1 MKKLLLTAAL
11 SIFAFGS
18 AQITTDAGTFN
29 KPSAGSTIFELS
41 FTANFAGSG
50 LTVDGESTP
59 SMISMP
65 EIPGGA
71 TFMMR
76 KFDSDTKAKRY
87 FARFDYTD
95 SGEDGVDA
103 DFAIAA
109 GMGIEN
115 HLTGAERLST
125 YWGYHGIIGYS
136 TTSEES
142 TEFDEFGMESTNSV
156 GVDTFSI
163 TGGVFVGADYYFI
176 PNVYFGVELGYGLSI
191 NSVDAEGS
199 DNVTS
204 IGLGGSVTGNFR
216 MGFIL

>member
-1 MKKLLLTAAL
+1 MKKLLLIAAL
-11 SIFAFGS
+11 STFAFGT
-18 AQITTDAGTFN
+18 AQITTEAGTFN
-29 KPSAGSTIFELS
+29 KPSAGTTIFELS
-41 FTANFAGSG
+41 FAADLAGG
-50 LTVDGESTP
+50 
-59 SMISMP
+59 SMVSMP

-95 SGEDGVDA
+95 SGQDGVDA

-125 YWGYHGIIGYS
+125 YWGYHGILGYS
-136 TTSEES
+136 SMM
-142 TEFDEFGMESTNSV
+142 DENVMQT
-156 GVDTFSI
+156 VDTLSL
-163 TGGVFVGADYYFI
+163 TAGVFVGADYYFI

-191 NSVDAEGS
+191 NSSDPENG

>member
-1 MKKLLLTAAL
+1 MKKLLLIAAL
-11 SIFAFGS
+11 STFAFGT

-50 LTVDGESTP
+50 LAIDGESTP

-95 SGEDGVDA
+95 SGQDGVDA

-125 YWGYHGIIGYS
+125 YWGYHGILGYS
-136 TTSEES
+136 SMM
-142 TEFDEFGMESTNSV
+142 DENVMQT
-156 GVDTFSI
+156 VDTLSL
-163 TGGVFVGADYYFI
+163 TAGVFVGADYYFI

-191 NSVDAEGS
+191 NSSDPENG

>member
-1 MKKLLLTAAL
+1 MKKLFLFGAL
-11 SIFAFGS
+11 SIFTFGN

-50 LTVDGESTP
+50 LSLDGTSTP

-87 FARFDYTD
+87 FARFDYVD
-95 SGEDGVDA
+95 SGEEGVDA

-109 GMGIEN
+109 GMGIEK
-115 HLTGAERLST
+115 HMTGAERLST

-136 TTSEES
+136 STNEEF
-142 TEFDEFGMESTNSV
+142 TNTDEFGFEFTDSA
-156 GVDTFSI
+156 GVDTFSL

-191 NSVDAEGS
+191 NSIDVEDA